1 MHVHSG
7 VLLLGLSLAWQL
19 NAAVGTDAQ
28 VTQRVHYDIAGLR
41 FFVRDAHTA
50 ADAAGESVAIGESA
64 VNSSS
69 PLLCEPGEYY

>member
-19 NAAVGTDAQ
+19 NAVVGTDAQ
-28 VTQRVHYDIAGLR
+28 VTQQLWR
-41 FFVRDAHTA
+41 RDAHTA